1 MNKADG
7 NEQIDDDIVRSRED
21 VLCARDIMPPHKED
35 AREEPKTPKDSE
47 RAASPTAETESVG
60 KEKEEDT
67 VQAPKEDAEA
77 QRKESE
83 IPRFDLAEK
92 IMAEQRKITAIKRRA
107 PGKQIEPKTKGP
119 ADKPAGH
126 TIAQP
131 TSATPLEHKI
141 IADIVARDIERL
153 LRGEGTDA

>member
-21 VLCARDIMPPHKED
+21 VLRARDIMPPYKED
-35 AREEPKTPKDSE
+35 AHEEPKTPKDSE
-47 RAASPTAETESVG
+47 RAASPTGETESV
-60 KEKEEDT
+60 EKEEDT
-67 VQAPKEDAEA
+67 TRALREDAEA

-92 IMAEQRKITAIKRRA
+92 IMAEQRRITAIKRKA

-119 ADKPAGH
+119 ADKRAGH

-141 IADIVARDIERL
+141 IADIVSRDIERL

>member
-7 NEQIDDDIVRSRED
+7 NEQIDDDIVQSRED
-21 VLCARDIMPPHKED
+21 VLRARDIMPPYKED
-35 AREEPKTPKDSE
+35 AHEAPKTPEESE
-47 RAASPTAETESVG
+47 SSASPTAETESG
-60 KEKEEDT
+60 EKEDDT
-67 VQAPKEDAEA
+67 GQAQGEDAEA
-77 QRKESE
+77 QRKEIE

-92 IMAEQRKITAIKRRA
+92 IMAEQRKITAIKRKA
-107 PGKQIEPKTKGP
+107 PGGQTERKTEGP

-131 TSATPLEHKI
+131 TSATPVEHKI